1 MELII
6 RSADP
11 GGLRGGT
18 RSLLDRGDAG
28 MILVKDSLLPV
39 ICRSGAV
46 DKPPSEDEESNCFR
60 LKSCFKQSRAI
71 SYYYN
76 RSIVSPYQFIF
87 PIYFY
92 YSIEINL
99 IDSKN
104 KIFHPRVKNSFFTK
118 ICINLNIVL

>member
-60 LKSCFKQSRAI
+60 PKSCFKQSRVI
-71 SYYYN
+71 SSSKIT
-76 RSIVSPYQFIF
+76 RPHFYQFIF
-87 PIYFY
+87 PITFLLFY
-92 YSIEINL
+92 SESFESVGLMIEE
-99 IDSKN
+99 
-104 KIFHPRVKNSFFTK
+104 
-118 ICINLNIVL
+118 